1 MAQKTPIYEFEKPEQ
16 NDFYDVDVQNR
27 NWNAT
32 EEALTK
38 FDDSGKTDSI
48 KSFPDFL
55 AKFITG
61 NKLAITMRNLKA
73 GLQFVLHTGQIVNNC
88 VTDNAGLPL
97 SAAQGKVLKD
107 LYTQLYS
114 DLNTTNNNLSKLNGK
129 MLGSNYVMN
138 YSDFSDLSVNVYSV
152 ETFATTPSGNAPE
165 NNVGDFRITRLGMNN
180 SKYNTLI
187 LTSPRYKTSVSM
199 SQEFYVGNFWDGI
212 WMGWERLANK
222 SALDNL
228 TSLYNTTKANYE
240 KGSTFL
246 DDISPLSFPSQLK
259 HAGFYKLPT
268 MTADVNADAGSE
280 TMTEYTT
287 GDFYGLLL
295 GEDINTTDG
304 CVYGTL
310 IVSSPRIKSAIW
322 VGNIWQKKFISWYKI
337 GKS

>member
-1 MAQKTPIYEFEKPEQ
+1 MATKTSNYEFNKPEQ
-16 NDFYDVDVQNR
+16 NDFYDVDVQNE
-27 NWNAT
+27 NWDKVD
-32 EEALTK
+32 EELSE
-38 FDDSGKTDSI
+38 FDDSGVTEDI

-55 AKFITG
+55 SKFVTG
-61 NKLAITMRNLKA
+61 NKVAITLRNLKA
-73 GLQFVLHTGQIVNNC
+73 GLQFVLHAGQIVNNC
-88 VTDNAGLPL
+88 VTDNTGLPL
-97 SAAQGKVLKD
+97 SAAQGKALKD
-107 LYTQLYS
+107 LI
-114 DLNTTNNNLSKLNGK
+114 DTTNNNLSKLNGK

-180 SKYNTLI
+180 SKYNTFI

-246 DDISPLSFPSQLK
+246 DDIGPLSFPSQLK

-287 GDFYGLLL
+287 GDVCGLLL
-295 GEDINTTDG
+295 GADINTTDG

-322 VGNIWQKKFISWYKI
+322 VGSIWQKKFISWYKI

>member
-1 MAQKTPIYEFEKPEQ
+1 MATKTSNYEFNKPEQ
-16 NDFYDVDVQNR
+16 NDFYDVDVQNE
-27 NWNAT
+27 NWDKVD
-32 EEALTK
+32 EELSE
-38 FDDSGKTDSI
+38 FDDSGVTEDI

-55 AKFITG
+55 SKFVTG
-61 NKLAITMRNLKA
+61 NKVAITLRNLKA
-73 GLQFVLHTGQIVNNC
+73 GLQFVLHAGQIVNNC
-88 VTDNAGLPL
+88 VTDNTGLPL
-97 SAAQGKVLKD
+97 SAAQGKALKD
-107 LYTQLYS
+107 LI
-114 DLNTTNNNLSKLNGK
+114 DTTNNNLSKLNGK

-180 SKYNTLI
+180 SKYNTFI

-246 DDISPLSFPSQLK
+246 DDIGPLSFPSQLK

-280 TMTEYTT
+280 TLTEYTT
-287 GDFYGLLL
+287 GDFCGLLL
-295 GEDINTTDG
+295 GADINTTDG

-322 VGNIWQKKFISWYKI
+322 VGSIWQKKFISWYKI

>member
-1 MAQKTPIYEFEKPEQ
+1 MSETKTKNLCTVPAADLTDSQYFIAEDGGELKRIPKVQVVLKKLEKMLATDTENLAGGGEVTAQKLLDVLAEQ
-16 NDFYDVDVQNR
+16 VANK
-27 NWNAT
+27 
-32 EEALTK
+32 L
-38 FDDSGKTDSI
+38 
-48 KSFPDFL
+48 L
-55 AKFITG
+55 AKS
-61 NKLAITMRNLKA
+61 
-73 GLQFVLHTGQIVNNC
+73 QVVNNLLAT
-88 VTDNAGLPL
+88 VEGNPL
-97 SAAQGKVLKD
+97 DATQGKALKD
-107 LYTQLYS
+107 LI
-114 DLNTTNNNLSKLNGK
+114 DTTNNNLSKLNGK

-228 TSLYNTTKANYE
+228 TSLHNTTKANYE

-295 GEDINTTDG
+295 GADINTTDG

-322 VGNIWQKKFISWYKI
+322 VGSIWQKKFISWYKI

>member
-1 MAQKTPIYEFEKPEQ
+1 
-16 NDFYDVDVQNR
+16 
-27 NWNAT
+27 
-32 EEALTK
+32 
-38 FDDSGKTDSI
+38 
-48 KSFPDFL
+48 
-55 AKFITG
+55 
-61 NKLAITMRNLKA
+61 
-73 GLQFVLHTGQIVNNC
+73 
-88 VTDNAGLPL
+88 
-97 SAAQGKVLKD
+97 
-107 LYTQLYS
+107 
-114 DLNTTNNNLSKLNGK
+114 
-129 MLGSNYVMN
+129 MN

-180 SKYNTLI
+180 SKYNTFI

-246 DDISPLSFPSQLK
+246 DDIGPLSFPSQLK

-287 GDFYGLLL
+287 GDFCGLLL
-295 GEDINTTDG
+295 GADINTTDG

-322 VGNIWQKKFISWYKI
+322 VGSIWQKKFISWYKI

>member
-1 MAQKTPIYEFEKPEQ
+1 MSETKTKNLCTVPAA
-16 NDFYDVDVQNR
+16 D
-27 NWNAT
+27 
-32 EEALTK
+32 L
-38 FDDSGKTDSI
+38 TDSQYFI
-48 KSFPDFL
+48 AEDGGELKRIPKAQVVLKKLENMLATDTENLAGGGEVTAQELLDALAEQVANKLL
-55 AKFITG
+55 AKS
-61 NKLAITMRNLKA
+61 
-73 GLQFVLHTGQIVNNC
+73 QVVNNLLAT
-88 VTDNAGLPL
+88 VEGNPL
-97 SAAQGKVLKD
+97 DATQGKALKELID
-107 LYTQLYS
+107 
-114 DLNTTNNNLSKLNGK
+114 TTNNNLSKLNGK